1 MMETL
6 QTFGTYF
13 WGISG
18 IGFLGVVAIF
28 SLIKISP
35 IQLNPWEKLF
45 GMIGKMANKDLL
57 DKMEEQKGAVEDIK
71 KATDSLA
78 DRIEQKDAEDARN
91 HILRF
96 GDEIKNHVRHSQEYF
111 NQILDDI
118 SKYEKYCREH
128 PDFKNER
135 TAATEA
141 IIKEVYQKCMKE
153 NDFL

>member
-1 MMETL
+1 MDI
-6 QTFGTYF
+6 GS
-13 WGISG
+13 IAASG
-18 IGFLGVVAIF
+18 LLGAAGLMTVFEV
-28 SLIKISP
+28 SP
-35 IQLNPWEKLF
+35 IKLNPWSKIAEWL
-45 GMIGKMANKDLL
+45 GKAVNKEVL
-57 DKMEEQKGAVEDIK
+57 DQLKEQAKDFEDVK
-71 KATDSLA
+71 TATEQLGERI
-78 DRIEQKDAEDARN
+78 DRKDAEDARN

-96 GDEIKNHVRHSQEYF
+96 GDEVKNKIRHSEEYF

-118 SKYEKYCREH
+118 TKYEKYCREH